1 MLPEMK
7 KTSAE
12 DDDVQILTKL
22 GFTSS
27 QAKIYLAIAQQN
39 QTTVTNVAKKTRM
52 DRAATYRVI
61 RGLEEKGFVL
71 KIIANPLEFKAIPL
85 GELLLALLQ
94 RKKSELAD
102 TEKELKKLFQQHGNA
117 HIGAAQEEDGSM
129 VLVPKPELIIQQLKK
144 ATLSYQKSLDVLFT
158 RQSCLE
164 STAILEKEDWIAM
177 EKGVKFRYVTEKP
190 SKEKPLPEVLKR
202 LNKHPNCCIKYL
214 SIPIKTPVVIEDG
227 KRAWIGATSSTDFLE
242 VPHLWSTNPH
252 IVALAQEYFES
263 MFRQATPYTTN
274 KFSTSLRKP

>member
-1 MLPEMK
+1 MK
-7 KTSAE
+7 NGSAE
-12 DDDVQILTKL
+12 DEHVQTLIKL

-39 QTTVTNVAKKTRM
+39 QSTVTNVAKKTRM
-52 DRAATYRVI
+52 DRAETYRVI

-85 GELLLALLQ
+85 EDLSLILLQ
-94 RKKSELAD
+94 RKKSELAY
-102 TEKELKKLFQQHGNA
+102 TEKELEKLLRQHGNA
-117 HIGAAQEEDGSM
+117 HFGAAQNEVGSM

-144 ATLSYQKSLDVLFT
+144 ATLNYQKSLDVLFT
-158 RQSCLE
+158 RESCLE
-164 STAILEKEDWIAM
+164 STTFLEGEDWIAL

-190 SKEKPLPEVLKR
+190 SKKNPLPEVLKR
-202 LNKHPNCCIKYL
+202 LNKHPNCCIKFL

-227 KRAWIGATSSTDFLE
+227 KRAWICATSSTAFLE

-252 IVALAQEYFES
+252 IVALAQEFFES
-263 MFRQATPYTTN
+263 IYRQATPYRKN